1 MISGFSPETPL
12 ETIRAKGVSP
22 NFFARISLITITAA
36 APSFSGQAFPAVTEP
51 SGRNTGLSCASF
63 SAVVP
68 SRGPSSYEITVP
80 SGRVT
85 GVISRSKNPLVCD
98 STARCWERA
107 ANSSISSRVT
117 PSAWTTFSAV

>member
-12 ETIRAKGVSP
+12 DTTRASGVMPSSL
-22 NFFARISLITITAA
+22 ARVSLMTITAA
-36 APSFSGQAFPAVTEP
+36 APSLSGQAFPAVTVP

-68 SRGPSSYEITVP
+68 SRGPSSFETTVP

-85 GVISRSKNPLVCD
+85 GVISRSKNPLVWD
-98 STARCWERA
+98 STARCCERA
-107 ANSSISSRVT
+107 ANSSISLRVT